1 MERDYS
7 IAQARNR
14 LSEIVHE
21 AEAGKPVRLTRRGKP
36 VAVLI
41 AARDY
46 QRLSGQSISF
56 WDALTKFREAAR
68 VETLGIGREVFEGLR
83 SREPGRDVRL

>member
-41 AARDY
+41 AAHEY
-46 QRLSGQSISF
+46 QRLAGQSVSF
-56 WDALTKFREAAR
+56 WDALTKFREAAQI
-68 VETLGIGREVFEGLR
+68 ETLGIGRDVFEGLR